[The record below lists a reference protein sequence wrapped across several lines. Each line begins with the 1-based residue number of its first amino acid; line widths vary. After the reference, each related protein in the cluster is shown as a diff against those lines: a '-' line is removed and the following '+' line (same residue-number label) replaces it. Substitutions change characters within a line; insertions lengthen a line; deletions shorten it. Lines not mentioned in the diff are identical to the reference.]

1 VTTGTTLGGSLPTAH
16 GWALTIKRW
25 DPKRNGHFWPILV
38 VVGVVVAANAPYVL
52 GLFKPNPLTLEAGVS
67 AITRGGLLPGLP
79 WIDPNSGITAQALGH
94 LAAHDWLHGQVPWW
108 NPYEGLG
115 APLAGEM
122 QSAALFPPTLLLI
135 FTNGQVYFHLL
146 LELAAALATYGFL
159 VQLRVGRFIAAAGA
173 ISFALSGAFAW
184 FDHAPVNPV
193 AFLPLVLWGVE
204 RGFTGPGLRRP
215 SSWILISAGIALS
228 LYAGFP
234 ETAYIDGI
242 LAGLWALV
250 RLCQL
255 PKGRRSEYFVTLAAG
270 FTVGLLI
277 AAPILTSFAEYLG
290 VANVGSHSGVFGAT
304 SLPSSIFPQL
314 VMPYLFGPISAF
326 SGNDPSGVLNGAWGQ
341 VGGYLSVPLIV
352 LGTIGVAG
360 RQNRPLR
367 VLLALWLIVALGR
380 TYGVPPFQ
388 SIINLLPG
396 MKDVA
401 FFRYSMSSCA
411 LALIVLAVFGIDDLR
426 RSLVSRRVTIV
437 AGAIGLVLVGGSILE
452 ARGLLRNLITAHDH
466 NLWADTSEAWAIAT
480 VLLVIAISIG
490 LKGRRRLCLLAA
502 LVGLDAFAMFVVPE
516 FSAPRG
522 ENVYLAPATYLAEHL
537 GTSRYYTVGPLPAN
551 YGSYFGAAEFNSND
565 LPEPK
570 AYDTL
575 AVHSFDLSLNGAD
588 TTAAQQATNFLDR
601 LGQFESV
608 GVKYLLTPGGFQL
621 PAAPNASKMRLVES
635 GPSGEIFEV
644 PSPKQLYRADG
655 GGCRVESQTIS
666 SATVHCASSG
676 TLYREELY
684 MSGWTATIGQRT
696 VNVDPAGIYQRVALP
711 PGTSSV
717 TFFFAPP
724 GADWALAGFV
734 LGALTWV
741 GGLYLVI
748 RHRARNRVTSL
759 GALSP

>member
-1 VTTGTTLGGSLPTAH
+1 
-16 GWALTIKRW
+16 
-25 DPKRNGHFWPILV
+25 
-38 VVGVVVAANAPYVL
+38 VGIVVAANAPYLL
-52 GLFKPNPLTLEAGVS
+52 GLFKPDPLTLEAGVS

-79 WIDPNSGITAQALGH
+79 WVDPNSGITAQALGH

-159 VQLRVGRFIAAAGA
+159 VQLRVGRLIAASGA
-173 ISFALSGAFAW
+173 IAFALSGTFAW

-204 RGFTGPGLRRP
+204 RGFTTPGFRRP
-215 SSWILISAGIALS
+215 TSWILISAGLALS

-255 PKGRRSEYFVTLAAG
+255 PKGRRPEYLATLAIG
-270 FTVGLLI
+270 LTVGLFI
-277 AAPILTSFAEYLG
+277 AAPILTAFADYLG
-290 VANVGSHSGVFGAT
+290 VANVGSHSGVFGGT

-326 SGNDPSGVLNGAWGQ
+326 SGNDPSGVLNSAWGQ

-360 RQNRPLR
+360 RPNRPLR
-367 VLLALWLIVALGR
+367 VVLTLWLILALGR

-388 SIINLLPG
+388 KIVNLLPG

-411 LALIVLAVFGIDDLR
+411 LALIILAVFGMDDLR
-426 RSLVSRRVTIV
+426 RRLVSGRVMIV
-437 AGAIGLVLVGGSILE
+437 AGAIGLILIGGSILE
-452 ARGLLRNLITAHDH
+452 ARGLLRNLMTAHDH
-466 NLWADTSEAWAIAT
+466 NLWAGTSQVWAIAT
-480 VLLVIAISIG
+480 VVLVIAISVG
-490 LKGRRRLCLLAA
+490 LKGRLQLCLLAA
-502 LVGLDAFAMFVVPE
+502 LVGLDTFAMFVVPE
-516 FSAPRG
+516 FSAPRA

-537 GTSRYYTVGPLPAN
+537 GTSRYYTVGPLPPN

-565 LPEPK
+565 LPEPR
-570 AYDTL
+570 AYDKL
-575 AVHSFDLSLNGAD
+575 AVQSFGLSLNGAD
-588 TTAAQQATNFLDR
+588 TTADQQATNFLNR
-601 LGQFESV
+601 LGQFERV

-644 PSPKQLYRADG
+644 PSPQRLYRAQG
-655 GGCRVESQTIS
+655 VGCRVESQTIS
-666 SATVHCASSG
+666 SATVDCSSSG
-676 TLYREELY
+676 TLYREELF
-684 MSGWTATIGQRT
+684 MSGWTATIDQRT
-696 VNVDPAGIYQRVALP
+696 VKVDPAGIYQRIALP
-711 PGTSSV
+711 PGRSTVGFSF
-717 TFFFAPP
+717 TPQHM
-724 GADWALAGFV
+724 DWALAGFV
-734 LGALTWV
+734 IGAITWI
-741 GGLYLVI
+741 GGLYLLLI
-748 RHRARNRVTSL
+748 RRRNRVTSM
-759 GALSP
+759 GTLSS